1 MLGKRRIESVRH
13 DDPILEI
20 PWEKLSE
27 IGSESSLGLSLKN
40 SLNRFLKTFGETSL
54 LDDLYQSVLHG
65 LDNLDGSG
73 AFLGFLTHPDVSY
86 RGKSP
91 QSIQNKLARNKVSP
105 VKRPLEK
112 VFNDL
117 IGIRIIVSDYSIWEG
132 IRARFVSSKVT
143 VVDLRQGKIP
153 DDGYRAVHL
162 YFQSDHRHYPVEL
175 QFVSEHDNVFNAWQH
190 DHFYKLSSY
199 NPVIGKQL
207 RDMYERGILE
217 TEDDYISALKEL
229 QSSTVFEEREVVYGT
244 KLVASRF
251 GMKGCIGYMPST
263 HQELM
268 TLYRELFWKCVRE
281 ELDVGI
287 SVVKGDGYAEFRPC
301 TIYST
306 YADFY
311 DAIFHDLLR
320 RPRQ

>member
-1 MLGKRRIESVRH
+1 MIFRFLRNIGIQCKWRIRPLVSIRVVQTRR
-13 DDPILEI
+13 
-20 PWEKLSE
+20 KLS
-27 IGSESSLGLSLKN
+27 LVRRNLKPT
-40 SLNRFLKTFGETSL
+40 RF
-54 LDDLYQSVLHG
+54 
-65 LDNLDGSG
+65 SG
-73 AFLGFLTHPDVSY
+73 
-86 RGKSP
+86 
-91 QSIQNKLARNKVSP
+91 
-105 VKRPLEK
+105 
-112 VFNDL
+112 
-117 IGIRIIVSDYSIWEG
+117 W
-132 IRARFVSSKVT
+132 
-143 VVDLRQGKIP
+143 VV
-153 DDGYRAVHL
+153 H
-162 YFQSDHRHYPVEL
+162 
-175 QFVSEHDNVFNAWQH
+175 
-190 DHFYKLSSY
+190 KLSSY